1 MKEALRKDRLY
12 EIIKTKTRFLSIMSL
27 IALGVF
33 VYIGLKA
40 TGPDMRTTID
50 DYYKSLDFQDISIQ
64 STLGLDDKDV
74 DIINSSRDIDV
85 VEYGYMADYYLGSD
99 NDVIRIYSESIN
111 LNYYKVISG
120 RDIEKPNEI
129 LLDEKLISKGY
140 QVGEKL
146 EIESDEDSIDMINR
160 KTFDI
165 VGFIKSPEYISD
177 TQRGKTNIGSGDVF
191 AFGIT
196 KADNFDSSVYTIARL
211 KYKGLNK
218 EETYSDKYQEKIDK
232 NIRVLKDRLKDRP
245 EVRLSSVVN
254 EAEVNIE
261 EAERKLKDA
270 REELQSSKTML
281 ENAKSE
287 LDYGKSQLRSE
298 KSRAA
303 EEFFKADE
311 QLSDGRVELKSAGIK
326 LEMGELLSK
335 VGEDRIL
342 RINNN
347 IQKSK
352 ENLNVVKLKLD
363 ALTRDIEEYESKESL
378 SEYELEL
385 LNNKKLE
392 YNIRANDYN
401 RNIEELN
408 SLESELAEN
417 LEQISS
423 GRDQLESGKESYSQ
437 GKNQI
442 SSGQE
447 ELQKSRLYA
456 ESEFTK
462 ASDEI
467 KIGER
472 KYQDGLKEYNE
483 KAPEAETMIADGEKE
498 IEKAKNDLKKIK
510 VPKYIINSRAD
521 DSSYYQYLDNSK
533 RIDMLSNVFPVFF
546 FAIAALVSLT
556 TMTRMVDEQR
566 NFMGTLKALGYS
578 NIDIGSKFIVYGFIS
593 CMIGVLIGSVL
604 GIIIL
609 PKLISDAYTLPYN
622 IDSHTVGI
630 YSIDIILATVISL
643 ISTSGAAYFVARKD
657 LKEKASELMRPKVP
671 RSGAR
676 IFLERITPLWKK
688 MSFIYKVTARNIF
701 RYKKRMLMTV
711 FGVAGC
717 TALIF
722 MGLSIKS
729 SISGIGEKQ
738 YEDLFNY
745 DSIALY
751 NIEDEGNE
759 EKYENALEDIG
770 GIKNNLKV
778 NFSNGNI
785 DDKDLKYEDTLI
797 ITTSDANKINHFIKM
812 RDRKT
817 GDYYKLDD
825 EGVFINEK
833 TASVMNLKIGDSFS
847 IEIEDEEY
855 QFRVSG
861 IVENY
866 AGQYIYMTDKYYEK
880 VINKPFK
887 NNAYLIKA
895 QNNSDKNMNDLSK
908 EIMKNKAAV
917 SMISTNYVKAMI
929 NDMLKSMDMIVY
941 VILLCG
947 SLLAVVVLYNLT
959 NINVSERQ
967 RELSTIKVLGFYDKE
982 VTAYVYRETIFL
994 TILGILSGFIA
1005 GILLHRYVLI
1015 SVEPA
1020 SIMMDP
1026 GTNWFNYIISAAVT
1040 IVISL
1045 MVMYIIHNKI
1055 KKINM
1060 IESLKSVE

>member
-1 MKEALRKDRLY
+1 
-12 EIIKTKTRFLSIMSL
+12 
-27 IALGVF
+27 
-33 VYIGLKA
+33 
-40 TGPDMRTTID
+40 
-50 DYYKSLDFQDISIQ
+50 
-64 STLGLDDKDV
+64 
-74 DIINSSRDIDV
+74 
-85 VEYGYMADYYLGSD
+85 
-99 NDVIRIYSESIN
+99 
-111 LNYYKVISG
+111 
-120 RDIEKPNEI
+120 
-129 LLDEKLISKGY
+129 
-140 QVGEKL
+140 
-146 EIESDEDSIDMINR
+146 
-160 KTFDI
+160 
-165 VGFIKSPEYISD
+165 
-177 TQRGKTNIGSGDVF
+177 
-191 AFGIT
+191 
-196 KADNFDSSVYTIARL
+196 
-211 KYKGLNK
+211 
-218 EETYSDKYQEKIDK
+218 
-232 NIRVLKDRLKDRP
+232 
-245 EVRLSSVVN
+245 
-254 EAEVNIE
+254 
-261 EAERKLKDA
+261 
-270 REELQSSKTML
+270 
-281 ENAKSE
+281 
-287 LDYGKSQLRSE
+287 
-298 KSRAA
+298 
-303 EEFFKADE
+303 
-311 QLSDGRVELKSAGIK
+311 
-326 LEMGELLSK
+326 
-335 VGEDRIL
+335 
-342 RINNN
+342 
-347 IQKSK
+347 
-352 ENLNVVKLKLD
+352 
-363 ALTRDIEEYESKESL
+363 
-378 SEYELEL
+378 
-385 LNNKKLE
+385 
-392 YNIRANDYN
+392 
-401 RNIEELN
+401 
-408 SLESELAEN
+408 
-417 LEQISS
+417 
-423 GRDQLESGKESYSQ
+423 
-437 GKNQI
+437 
-442 SSGQE
+442 
-447 ELQKSRLYA
+447 
-456 ESEFTK
+456 
-462 ASDEI
+462 
-467 KIGER
+467 
-472 KYQDGLKEYNE
+472 
-483 KAPEAETMIADGEKE
+483 
-498 IEKAKNDLKKIK
+498 
-510 VPKYIINSRAD
+510 
-521 DSSYYQYLDNSK
+521 
-533 RIDMLSNVFPVFF
+533 
-546 FAIAALVSLT
+546 
-556 TMTRMVDEQR
+556 
-566 NFMGTLKALGYS
+566 
-578 NIDIGSKFIVYGFIS
+578 
-593 CMIGVLIGSVL
+593 
-604 GIIIL
+604 
-609 PKLISDAYTLPYN
+609 
-622 IDSHTVGI
+622 
-630 YSIDIILATVISL
+630 
-643 ISTSGAAYFVARKD
+643 
-657 LKEKASELMRPKVP
+657 
-671 RSGAR
+671 
-676 IFLERITPLWKK
+676 
-688 MSFIYKVTARNIF
+688 
-701 RYKKRMLMTV
+701 MTV